1 MRAGD
6 TIQLKDA
13 STAEI
18 TRIEQRY
25 EPLLQVSNLTVL
37 GFHTFFVGNE
47 SILVHN
53 TSWCELRLQVVE
65 ELGPGVSELQI
76 RIAMA
81 HRAGKN
87 TNWTELISKKGDGT
101 DALGRT
107 KAQANAMGMP
117 DIHGHHIKYKQAV
130 TEQDMLIQN
139 TLLDYGIDPMYGK
152 EVLVFAP
159 NRGHPG
165 VMNIA
170 VGDKVLAVITNA
182 KIENKSSNEI
192 RQLIVVELQKQAERY
207 IESRWAGYLKK
218 FSIFN

>member
-1 MRAGD
+1 
-6 TIQLKDA
+6 LKDGSQA
-13 STAEI
+13 KI

-25 EPLLQVSNLTVL
+25 EPLLQVSNLTVR

-53 TSWCELRLQVVE
+53 TSWCELRLKVVE

-87 TNWTELISKKGDGT
+87 TTWTDLISKKGDGT

-117 DIHGHHIKYKQAV
+117 NIHGHHIKYKQAV

-152 EVLVFAP
+152 EVLVIALLK
-159 NRGHPG
+159 GHPG
-165 VMNIA
+165 AMNIA
-170 VGDKVLAVITNA
+170 VGDAVKDVLVQAKNGNKTSAETREMIVIA
-182 KIENKSSNEI
+182 
-192 RQLIVVELQKQAERY
+192 LQKQAEAY
-207 IESRWAGYLKK
+207 IESRWPGYLKS
-218 FSIFN
+218 FSIFK